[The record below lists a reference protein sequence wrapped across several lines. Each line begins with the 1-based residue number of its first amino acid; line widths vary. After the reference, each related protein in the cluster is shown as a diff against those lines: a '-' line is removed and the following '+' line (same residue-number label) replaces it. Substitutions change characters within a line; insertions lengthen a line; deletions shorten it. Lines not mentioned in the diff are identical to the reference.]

1 MPKYNSIDNIP
12 AKVFFDILKSEDY
25 QLLKPKPKENKTS
38 ELKQLFMSIY
48 DDFFTKSENKEAKRY
63 LELNKEILQLEY
75 KINVIKQILY
85 LLHYYPKTRK
95 MHNDLL
101 KALKDGCGIE
111 IDENNAFSDEVIRVL
126 NVDLGMLVTD
136 LQFANAEFEEMI
148 RKSQAKNYDYFDAI
162 VNLSTALP
170 NNSLLKES
178 MTLAVYVALE
188 KEAKRISDLNK
199 QKNNG

>member
-1 MPKYNSIDNIP
+1 
-12 AKVFFDILKSEDY
+12 
-25 QLLKPKPKENKTS
+25 
-38 ELKQLFMSIY
+38 
-48 DDFFTKSENKEAKRY
+48 
-63 LELNKEILQLEY
+63 
-75 KINVIKQILY
+75 
-85 LLHYYPKTRK
+85 
-95 MHNDLL
+95 
-101 KALKDGCGIE
+101 LKDGCGIE

-199 QKNNG
+199 QQNNG